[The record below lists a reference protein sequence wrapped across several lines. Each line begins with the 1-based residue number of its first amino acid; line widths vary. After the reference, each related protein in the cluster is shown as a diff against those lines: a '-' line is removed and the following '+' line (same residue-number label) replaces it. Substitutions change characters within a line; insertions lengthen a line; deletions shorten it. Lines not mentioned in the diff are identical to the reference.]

1 VLEGGDYGW
10 RSDLV
15 PPRLD
20 RPGTLPA
27 MLPIASAT
35 PSGALIYH
43 GSALPKFFQG
53 LLLITDPEAH
63 SVQAHVLQ
71 PEGNSFVAGQSFNL
85 MRGDDKTFRPTAAK
99 VGPEGA
105 IYPADSRAADAS
117 RIYRLTWSGTK
128 AAPAIETA
136 PLAKH
141 EAQSP
146 PSPADALSIAV
157 NKAKSPAERAAALG
171 LACRA
176 WDKQVLEACLELLL
190 DEQPDLQRLATD
202 ALGDH
207 PPDDAETQQSIADAM
222 QQQLLSGPL
231 SVRRSLYLALGKLGT
246 KLDSAPEWIFE
257 ATSVTP
263 DAQTNRYLFDAHV
276 RAAEMPKGW
285 ATELMLGNLEV
296 ALFDPNPEP
305 EERQRLKKFVVAT
318 AEAMRTRELVDF
330 LNKSIR
336 DEKDY
341 FSKLDAP
348 LQARLLAAY
357 QNVLVEPAINADAVA
372 QWLEKHLSAAPEVLL
387 AGWQTLAKVG
397 TSKPEL
403 TIGLA
408 KALLASGTV
417 DPALKPRV
425 SAALERQRTPANR
438 GEIDALLEAVK
449 VAANKPH

>member
-1 VLEGGDYGW
+1 
-10 RSDLV
+10 
-15 PPRLD
+15 
-20 RPGTLPA
+20 
-27 MLPIASAT
+27 MLPIASTT
-35 PSGALIYH
+35 PSGAMVYH
-43 GSALPKFFQG
+43 GSAFPKFFQG
-53 LLLITDPEAH
+53 LLLVTNPEAH

-71 PEGNSFVAGQSFNL
+71 PEGNSFVAGQSFDL
-85 MRGDDKTFRPTAAK
+85 LRSDDKTFRPMAAK

-105 IYPADSRAADAS
+105 IYLADSRAADAS

-128 AAPAIETA
+128 AAPAIET
-136 PLAKH
+136 PSLAKR
-141 EAQSP
+141 EVVAP
-146 PSPADALSIAV
+146 PSPAEALAIAL

-176 WDKQVLEACLELLL
+176 WDKKVLEACLELLL
-190 DEQPDLQRLATD
+190 DEQPDLQRLAID

-207 PPDDAETQQSIADAM
+207 PPDDAETQQRIADAM

-231 SVRRSLYLALGKLGT
+231 SVRRSLYIALGKLGT
-246 KLDSAPEWIFE
+246 KLDSVPEWIFE

-318 AEAMRTRELVDF
+318 AEAMRTHELADF
-330 LNKSIR
+330 LDKSIR

-348 LQARLLAAY
+348 LQAKLLNAY
-357 QNVLVEPAINADAVA
+357 QNVLVEPAIKADAVA
-372 QWLEKHLSAAPEVLL
+372 QWLEKHPSAAPEVQL
-387 AGWQTLAKVG
+387 AAWQTLAKVG

-403 TIGLA
+403 TVELA
-408 KALLASGTV
+408 KALVASGKL
-417 DPALKPRV
+417 DPALKPSV
-425 SAALERQRTPANR
+425 IAALERQRTPANR
-438 GEIDALLEAVK
+438 MEIDLLLEAVK
-449 VAANKPH
+449 VAADKPN